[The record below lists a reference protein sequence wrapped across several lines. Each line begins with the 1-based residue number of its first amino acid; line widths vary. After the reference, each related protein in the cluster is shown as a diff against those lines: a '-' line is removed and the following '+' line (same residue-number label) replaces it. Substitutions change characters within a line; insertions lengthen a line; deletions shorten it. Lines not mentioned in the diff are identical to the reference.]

1 MRFDL
6 KSPCADCPFRAG
18 ARRTLKA
25 DDVATPPQMNHA
37 LNGNV
42 YDYSQSC
49 HKTNG
54 GDAEREQYCAGA
66 ALSLLKRGRS
76 TRTLDEAQACGLYDP
91 AALDHAA
98 EVL

>member
-1 MRFDL
+1 MKYDL
-6 KSPCADCPFRAG
+6 KSPCKDCPFRTG
-18 ARRTLKA
+18 EARTAKA
-25 DDVATPPQMNHA
+25 ADVATPAQMDHA
-37 LNGNV
+37 LRGDG

-54 GDAEREQYCAGA
+54 GDARREQYCVGA

-76 TRTLDEAQACGLYDP
+76 TRTLDEAQAAGRYDP
-91 AALDHAA
+91 ASLDASV